1 MEATE
6 GLLTFLKIM
15 YTLVDQTVKQLS
27 LAGEACPMQS
37 LTELVECVSTK
48 FTPII
53 YSLIHTLQKGGKKD
67 AHGKK
72 QAKLIPDLI
81 YAIEQ
86 LETTLIQI
94 SKKTKGNV
102 NLTMY
107 VRRSTTRDF
116 RIDTSVLSKKI
127 ENREER
133 EEREEGEEGEEMSGR
148 SGRSGSSSK
157 SKRRKK
163 E

>member
-1 MEATE
+1 
-6 GLLTFLKIM
+6 M

-27 LAGEACPMQS
+27 LAGEACPMHS
-37 LTELVECVSTK
+37 LTELVECVSTR

-53 YSLIHTLQKGGKKD
+53 YSLIHSLQKGGKKD

-86 LETTLIQI
+86 LETTFIQI
-94 SKKTKGNV
+94 NKKTKGTV

-133 EEREEGEEGEEMSGR
+133 QERQEREEGEEGEEMSGR
-148 SGRSGSSSK
+148 NGDGSSK